1 MTPEPK
7 GPGKRALL
15 SLGLC
20 AALALTACSAPE
32 PETVPQP
39 KEPPRAEE
47 ALPAVSSEESPAE
60 QPEEERSA
68 DGLPLVIPLEA
79 NEEPPTALAEG
90 DPAAALA
97 SEDVIFSDRLDS
109 GVELEI
115 RRANPVPDPD
125 GRPGVFYDV
134 YALTRTPDTD
144 WKVLGR
150 LADYNIYVFYGDGRL
165 DVAERV
171 PDILGQEGWQISF
184 CIGAA
189 AMISWYFAASAQ
201 GAEFLFDVGSSQQAQ
216 VADLDDD
223 GQGEAWEFYNHGDT
237 GWSFYD
243 RDAEGRCWRYF
254 LRAGSPLAAADSERG
269 FVPADGKGDPLLDEA
284 GNPLGPYV
292 LEDGALRL
300 RETGSLPE

>member
-1 MTPEPK
+1 MTERRK
-7 GPGKRALL
+7 SRKRVLL

-32 PETVPQP
+32 KEHIPEP
-39 KEPPRAEE
+39 EDPPRTE
-47 ALPAVSSEESPAE
+47 APLPAVSPAE
-60 QPEEERSA
+60 PPAEAPEEERTA

-79 NEEPPTALAEG
+79 SENESLGLAKG
-90 DPAAALA
+90 DPEAALA

-115 RRANPVPDPD
+115 RRANPVPDTD

-171 PDILGQEGWQISF
+171 PDILGREGWQISF

-189 AMISWYFAASAQ
+189 AMISWYFAATPQ

-216 VADLDDD
+216 VADLDGD
-223 GQGEAWEFYNHGDT
+223 GQGEAWEYYNHGDT

-243 RDAEGRCWRYF
+243 RDSEGRYWRYF
-254 LRAGSPLAAADSERG
+254 LPAGSPLAAADSEKG
-269 FVPADGKGDPLLDEA
+269 FVPADGEGNPLLDED

-300 RETGSLPE
+300 RETGGSPE